1 MSLAMSL
8 RSRGPAGSAART
20 ARVVARFGVSTASM
34 ARRLDRY
41 DAITGELGIRPTW
54 PTTACVLARHPEML
68 RRYAERG
75 DEIAVHG
82 LVHGDHA
89 LLDRGA
95 QRESIARAAEIFER
109 SGFHALGFRGPYL
122 RYNDAT
128 LDVLRELGF
137 LYHSSQAVSFP
148 LREGALQATSA
159 AETVSYELAL
169 KLYAAQAADRMA
181 VIPRL
186 RDGLIDMP
194 VAIPDDEILVERLKV
209 TEEAAAAQWL
219 RILDLTYERG
229 DLFTVQLHPERID
242 ELGTALAATL
252 AEARRRRPSVW
263 IARLDEIAAWWLRRS
278 RFSLRVARIG
288 DGRYRVSCEA
298 DGDATLLVRGLEM
311 ARTPWY
317 GQDALCR
324 VPEFVA
330 ESPRI
335 PVVGVSCRTPLSVGQ
350 FLAEEGMVF
359 EISDDPGAY
368 GAYLDVAHENWTEA
382 EVLDAIDKAPGP
394 LVRIWRW
401 PSGARSALAVTG
413 DIDALTLQDFALR
426 SWETRKSAF
435 GGTRS

>member
-8 RSRGPAGSAART
+8 RSRGTAGSAART
-20 ARVVARFGVSTASM
+20 ARVLSRFGMTTASM

-75 DEIAVHG
+75 DELAVHG

-89 LLDRGA
+89 LLDRRA
-95 QRESIARAAEIFER
+95 QRDSIARAAEIFER
-109 SGFHALGFRGPYL
+109 SGFQALGFRGPYL
-122 RYNDAT
+122 RYNEAT
-128 LDVLRELGF
+128 RDVLRELGF

-148 LREGALQATSA
+148 LHNDALDASDSSA
-159 AETVSYELAL
+159 CSSYELAL
-169 KLYAAQAADRMA
+169 KLYAAIAADTVA

-186 RDGLIDMP
+186 REGLVDIP

-209 TEEAAAAQWL
+209 TGEAATAQWL
-219 RILDLTYERG
+219 RVLDFTYARG

-242 ELGTALAATL
+242 ELGEALAATL
-252 AEARRRRPSVW
+252 TDARRRRPSVW

-278 RFSLRVARIG
+278 RFSLRVTRIG
-288 DGRYRVSCEA
+288 DARYRVRFDS
-298 DGDATLLVRGLEM
+298 DKDATLLVRGPLG
-311 ARTPWY
+311 AQSPWY

-330 ESPRI
+330 ESTRKPI
-335 PVVGVSCRTPLSVGQ
+335 VGMSCRTPSSIGR
-350 FLAEEGMVF
+350 FLAEEGLPF
-359 EISDDPGAY
+359 EVSDDPGAY
-368 GAYLDVAHENWTEA
+368 GAHLNVAHETWTEA
-382 EVLDAIDKAPGP
+382 EVLDAIDRAPGP
-394 LVRIWRW
+394 LVRIGRW
-401 PSGARSALAVTG
+401 PGGARSALAVTG